1 MQFTYNAFLG
11 GTSLLTKSMKKY
23 VVRSSN
29 KELFLTE
36 CCQNGKVQH
45 IFEKSISREWRMHS
59 REFYPWEF
67 SRILEKLF
75 LEQHHYTLGQNL
87 FQSSI

>member
-1 MQFTYNAFLG
+1 MQFTYKAFLV

-36 CCQNGKVQH
+36 CCQNGKVRH
-45 IFEKSISREWRMHS
+45 IFEKSISREWRIHS
-59 REFYPWEF
+59 REFHPWEF
-67 SRILEKLF
+67 SRILKKLI
-75 LEQHHYTLGQNL
+75 LEQHHYYLL
-87 FQSSI
+87 I

>member
-1 MQFTYNAFLG
+1 MQFTYNAFLV

-36 CCQNGKVQH
+36 CCQNGKVRH
-45 IFEKSISREWRMHS
+45 IFEKSISREWRIHS
-59 REFYPWEF
+59 REFYPQQF
-67 SRILEKLF
+67 SRFLEKSI
-75 LEQHHYTLGQNL
+75 LEQHHY
-87 FQSSI
+87 F